1 MEAAWPVKDEE
12 RTEQRGVPRP
22 PLEMLERIARLACRE
37 VGAREVAVLV
47 RDERDPRRL
56 MPLAHS
62 SGAPAGATPRMP
74 RGPALDRALKTGAPA
89 AGDAG
94 HVVCAAA
101 PIVRGGTVR
110 GALAASGGD
119 PARRCRRA
127 DLDALGELAELAALT
142 LEEAE
147 RRARLEEIVDVGVAA
162 LVRAVDMRDGSTGR
176 HSESVGALARR
187 VGERLGMGGSQL
199 WLLELGARL
208 HDVGKIGVPDAV
220 LNKPGPLAPSEWEL
234 MRRHAELGAEMVA
247 KVPGLE
253 PVAPL
258 VRAHHERWDGHGY
271 PDGLRRGAIPLASRV
286 IAACDAFQAMTAER
300 PYRAALEVET
310 ALAELSAGAGT
321 QFDPAVVAAL
331 RHESGGTA
339 AVALPS
345 RVPR

>member
-1 MEAAWPVKDEE
+1 MEAARPVSGEE
-12 RTEQRGVPRP
+12 TTEQHGVPRP
-22 PLEMLERIARLACRE
+22 PLEMLERITRLACRE
-37 VGAREVAVLV
+37 VGAVEVVLVV

-56 MPLAHS
+56 VPLARS
-62 SGAPAGATPRMP
+62 SGAAAGVRAP
-74 RGPALDRALKTGAPA
+74 RGPALDRALTTGAPA

-94 HVVCAAA
+94 HVVRAAG
-101 PIVRGGTVR
+101 PIVWGGIVR
-110 GALAASGGD
+110 GALAATGGD
-119 PARRCRRA
+119 PARRFRRA
-127 DLDALGELAELAALT
+127 DLDVLGELAELAALT

-176 HSESVGALARR
+176 HSESVGELARR
-187 VGERLGMGGSQL
+187 VGERLGMSGSQL

-208 HDVGKIGVPDAV
+208 HDVGKIGVPDAI
-220 LNKPGPLAPSEWEL
+220 LNKPGPLDASEWDL

-258 VRAHHERWDGHGY
+258 VRAHHERWDGCGY
-271 PDGLRRGAIPLASRV
+271 PDGLIHGAIPLASRV

-300 PYRAALEVET
+300 PYRPALEVDQ
-310 ALAELSAGAGT
+310 ALAELTAGAGT

-331 RHESGGTA
+331 RYASGETA
-339 AVALPS
+339 AVPLTSPVS
-345 RVPR
+345 G